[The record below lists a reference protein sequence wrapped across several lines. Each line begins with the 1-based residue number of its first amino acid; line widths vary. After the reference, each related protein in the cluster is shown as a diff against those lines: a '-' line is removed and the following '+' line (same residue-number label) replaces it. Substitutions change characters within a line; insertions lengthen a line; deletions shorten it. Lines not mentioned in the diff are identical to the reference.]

1 MWGVTNYPFIEGSL
15 GAQQTAVPFQANTSK
30 LWNANCTLLQ
40 PYNKPR
46 KSCANIYVSL
56 IYPKKIQTIYNNWK
70 CFFLHIWDIPGG
82 GIPKLTIFKTIHF
95 TSRKDISDSSWLAFA
110 NHYKL
115 LNYHRLRHNKS
126 QPSVIV
132 CFPKSFICCSSRQVV
147 DSHIISQ
154 ESFFSNVCVF
164 QTLNLFRLFWPFSL
178 RSGGSGKNGVRK
190 LNETGRTQPVSYKL
204 ERESVSCKLERE
216 SAS

>member
-1 MWGVTNYPFIEGSL
+1 MLTVHFFNLTTSQEKAAQIYMYLWYTLRKFKQYTTIENVFFFIYG
-15 GAQQTAVPFQANTSK
+15 
-30 LWNANCTLLQ
+30 
-40 PYNKPR
+40 
-46 KSCANIYVSL
+46 
-56 IYPKKIQTIYNNWK
+56 
-70 CFFLHIWDIPGG
+70 DIPGG
-82 GIPKLTIFKTIHF
+82 GIPKLTIFKTILF
-95 TSRKDISDSSWLAFA
+95 QARTSRKDISDSSWLAFA

>member
-1 MWGVTNYPFIEGSL
+1 MLFSY
-15 GAQQTAVPFQANTSK
+15 
-30 LWNANCTLLQ
+30 
-40 PYNKPR
+40 
-46 KSCANIYVSL
+46 
-56 IYPKKIQTIYNNWK
+56 
-70 CFFLHIWDIPGG
+70 IWDIPGG
-82 GIPKLTIFKTIHF
+82 GIPKLTIFKTILLQAR

-115 LNYHRLRHNKS
+115 LNYHRLRRNKS

>member
-1 MWGVTNYPFIEGSL
+1 M
-15 GAQQTAVPFQANTSK
+15 
-30 LWNANCTLLQ
+30 
-40 PYNKPR
+40 
-46 KSCANIYVSL
+46 
-56 IYPKKIQTIYNNWK
+56 
-70 CFFLHIWDIPGG
+70 
-82 GIPKLTIFKTIHF
+82 TIFKTILLEAR

-132 CFPKSFICCSSRQVV
+132 CFPKSFICSSSRQVV
-147 DSHIISQ
+147 DSYIISQ